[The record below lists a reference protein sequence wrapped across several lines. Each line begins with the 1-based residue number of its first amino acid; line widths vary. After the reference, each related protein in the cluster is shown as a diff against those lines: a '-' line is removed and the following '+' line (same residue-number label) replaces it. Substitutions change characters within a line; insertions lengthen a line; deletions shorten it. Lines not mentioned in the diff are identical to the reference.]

1 MSAGPLNPL
10 RGFAFP
16 FRIDPRTGGV
26 AATEGAPKLG
36 ENLERLLL
44 ARVGERLMLRDYGGG
59 VTQLLQE
66 NVNDALLAVA
76 RQQVGRAILTFEP
89 RVVPQDIGVVP
100 HEAEL
105 YLRVRY
111 LQAEEPGVRTTAIRV
126 G

>member
-1 MSAGPLNPL
+1 MSADAPAPL

-26 AATEGAPKLG
+26 ATTAGPEKLT
-36 ENLERLLL
+36 ENLHRLLL
-44 ARVGERLMLRDYGGG
+44 SRVGERLMLRDYGGG

-66 NVNDALLAVA
+66 NVNDALVAVA

-89 RVVPQDIGVVP
+89 RVVPQDISVIP

-111 LQAEEPGVRTTAIRV
+111 LQGEEPGVRTTAIRV